1 MMQKAMMRKALVPM
15 KGKGWEPMVELWPQV
30 DGAAVGFCAQ
40 LGSGYRG
47 RYLSIFH
54 WILGF

>member
-1 MMQKAMMRKALVPM
+1 MGPQAMTKKVLVPM
-15 KGKGWEPMVELWPQV
+15 KGIGLEPMVEPLPSV

>member
-1 MMQKAMMRKALVPM
+1 MRKALVPM
-15 KGKGWEPMVELWPQV
+15 KGKGWEPMVESWPQV